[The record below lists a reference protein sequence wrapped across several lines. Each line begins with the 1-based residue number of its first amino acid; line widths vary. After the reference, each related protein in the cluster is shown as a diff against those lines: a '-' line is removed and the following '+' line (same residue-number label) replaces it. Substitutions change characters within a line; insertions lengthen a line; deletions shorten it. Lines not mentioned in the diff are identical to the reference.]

1 MSLLR
6 PPRPGRGAPDEAGFS
21 LVELL
26 VAIFLFGVVL
36 TALTGVFVASA
47 ESINDQRLR
56 TEATRVAADHLETL
70 RGVPFDQLD
79 AEAGR
84 TTVTTPQGR
93 TFVVDT
99 SVTAIDANT
108 GLPVVGGRVKRL
120 TAVVSWSSGDA
131 TRSVTYTTAVGAGP
145 PAADV
150 VSQAIGTV
158 TMFPSP
164 ATTSS
169 GDGLAKTLQGS
180 IEVTV
185 PLTGFPAQT
194 LVGLTWTNAL
204 GTIGSRTLTS
214 TSGLNWRTTIPGSD
228 ITAAIV
234 GGQGE
239 VGFTV
244 SAGTLVA
251 RYTLA
256 VQSAAAVP
264 PAITAAAID
273 RSPVTVAR
281 PSGGRT
287 CADRN
292 QCQNTS
298 AVTFT
303 ATAANLDPAQ
313 DAIIVQYQLFDG
325 TFVEAPLTP
334 PAVAGGQW
342 ALTVGQ
348 RTTKFLPGTARAFR
362 FSAIRSSDGAS
373 ASATVTRDVVA
384 T

>member
-1 MSLLR
+1 MKGAR
-6 PPRPGRGAPDEAGFS
+6 NPRASRRFADEAGFS

-36 TALTGVFVASA
+36 TALAGVFIASA
-47 ESINDQRLR
+47 RSINDQRLR
-56 TEATRVAADHLETL
+56 TGATRVATDHLETL

-79 AEAGR
+79 SEARR
-84 TTVTTPQGR
+84 TTVTTPDGR
-93 TFVVDT
+93 AFLVDT
-99 SVTAIDANT
+99 SVTAIDAGT
-108 GLPVVGGRVKRL
+108 GAPIVGGRVKLL
-120 TAVVSWSSGDA
+120 TALVSWSSGDA
-131 TRSVTYTTAVGAGP
+131 TRSVSYSTAVGAGP
-145 PAADV
+145 PAAAV
-150 VSQAIGTV
+150 VSQAIGTI

-169 GDGLAKTLQGS
+169 GDGPAKALQGS

-185 PLTGFPAQT
+185 PLTGFPAET
-194 LVGLTWTNAL
+194 LVNLTWTNAQ
-204 GTIGSRTLTS
+204 GPIGSRTLTS

-234 GGQGE
+234 AGQGE
-239 VGFTV
+239 VGFTI

-256 VQSAAAVP
+256 VRSAAPNP

-281 PSGGRT
+281 PSGRLS

-292 QCQNTS
+292 QCQNTT

-303 ATAANLDPAQ
+303 ATATNLDPAQ

-325 TFVEAPLTP
+325 TFQEVPLTP

-348 RTTKFLPGTARAFR
+348 RTTKFRPGTARAFR

-373 ASATVTRDVVA
+373 AAANVTRDVVA